1 MDQWAE
7 EDEEEEE
14 EEAAAAKQR
23 KNLIFSATELI
34 DTYHLENMAN
44 RKEYRQAK
52 ESGYDWVIRTLGHS
66 TECYNMFRMERA
78 VFDSLHNLL
87 VQSYGLRSTRR
98 MSLVESLAMFLWMLV
113 GDIIRPLDP
122 EFMTPHPRV
131 RNPMFAPFFDNCIG
145 AIDGTHIEVV
155 VPMTELITHMNRK
168 SKTSQNVL
176 AICDFDLR
184 FTFIVTGWSGS
195 VHDMR
200 VFKAA
205 LDKFGS
211 LFPHPPQ
218 GKFYVVDSGFSNQPG
233 YLAPYKGTKYHLQ
246 EYNQGPPTRVS
257 RLEP

>member
-1 MDQWAE
+1 
-7 EDEEEEE
+7 
-14 EEAAAAKQR
+14 
-23 KNLIFSATELI
+23 LIFSAAELI
-34 DTYHLENMAN
+34 GTYHLENMAN

-98 MSLVESLAMFLWMLV
+98 MSSVESLAMFLWMVGAPQSIRQAENRFVRSMETLHRKFDKVLECLV
-113 GDIIRPLDP
+113 KLAGDIIRPLDP
-122 EFMTPHPRV
+122 EFRTPHPRV

-155 VPMTELITHMNRK
+155 VPKTELITHMNRK

-184 FTFIVTGWSGS
+184 FTFIVAGWPGS

-205 LDKFGS
+205 VDKFGS

-218 GKFYVVDSGFSNQPG
+218 GKYGF
-233 YLAPYKGTKYHLQ
+233 
-246 EYNQGPPTRVS
+246 
-257 RLEP
+257 

>member
-14 EEAAAAKQR
+14 EEAATAKRR
-23 KNLIFSATELI
+23 KNLIFSAAELI
-34 DTYHLENMAN
+34 GTYHLENMAN

-98 MSLVESLAMFLWMLV
+98 MSSVESLAMFLWMVGAPESIRQAENHFVRSMETLHRKFDKVLECLV
-113 GDIIRPLDP
+113 KLAGDIIRPLDP
-122 EFMTPHPRV
+122 EFRTPHPRV

-155 VPMTELITHMNRK
+155 VPKTELITHMNRK

-184 FTFIVTGWSGS
+184 FTFIIAGWPGS

-218 GKFYVVDSGFSNQPG
+218 GKFGF
-233 YLAPYKGTKYHLQ
+233 
-246 EYNQGPPTRVS
+246 
-257 RLEP
+257 

>member
-7 EDEEEEE
+7 EEEEEEE
-14 EEAAAAKQR
+14 EEAAAAKRR
-23 KNLIFSATELI
+23 KNLIFSAAELI
-34 DTYHLENMAN
+34 
-44 RKEYRQAK
+44 
-52 ESGYDWVIRTLGHS
+52 
-66 TECYNMFRMERA
+66 
-78 VFDSLHNLL
+78 
-87 VQSYGLRSTRR
+87 
-98 MSLVESLAMFLWMLV
+98 

-122 EFMTPHPRV
+122 EFRTPHPRV

-155 VPMTELITHMNRK
+155 VPKTELITHMNRK

-184 FTFIVTGWSGS
+184 FTFIVAGWPGS

-205 LDKFGS
+205 VDKFGS

-233 YLAPYKGTKYHLQ
+233 YLAPYKGTKYHFQ
-246 EYNQGPPTRVS
+246 EYNQGPPPRGS
-257 RLEP
+257 FNLRERARERKEGRWG